1 MDALGSL
8 LERTR
13 LPQAS
18 FQRYAVIQLF
28 DKLGSNPNSEAI
40 TQCLTSKSAAVVDQ
54 SVRQV
59 CRLVRKSKLSH
70 SNAVLHLISSLHVT
84 SPRLVPLFVKGIGF
98 LVRLA
103 FRNNTLPT
111 VSLHSLLNH
120 PLIQVVSCRPEVR
133 DELVQQLVLFI
144 VHADECRFDQACDY
158 IRPLLTYSIFTLSSS
173 HSSLLSFLTHMVSSL
188 LSVYCSLPHHTHPLF
203 GTLLACLRCFPTS
216 SAQDQMNLVIY
227 AELLVDAHIV
237 NLHRLLKQG
246 SMLCEAQLAGIQLL
260 DHLLN
265 ISMEFENRYIASK
278 PIISLSRRLLSDHKK
293 LGLRFVPELFQPVRY
308 LFIILAH
315 LELEDEKL
323 FILEFLAFI
332 IKWDVQDDNAVSKAA
347 FDSCEVHLFFFPVIS
362 LMSSPSKSVKQAA
375 SQFILLLEKL
385 LRNDLVPLE
394 YTISVQRAV
403 VHVSKPETI
412 VFRLLQHLWIQDLPC
427 GSFYLNVFSSSRRNI
442 ALEKGSLSWIYQL
455 KEHASWNSG
464 RQKSTVSVS
473 STAELIS
480 PEPLLLGAV
489 VASLVMHHSLEFP
502 ALDLLASLGEMEPKL
517 GFTLLLGVLYFSNFL
532 RATLH
537 CSTDM
542 LLNLLRVLP
551 SLASHSAMQPLII
564 QTILPMLQKDSDRIL
579 YATALRLLCKAWE
592 MNDRVFGTLQ
602 VFLLPECFREFGS
615 DRTVGISMAA
625 CLRDICRQNPDRGI
639 ELILSI
645 AGCIEC
651 RDAIVQALGLQS
663 LGFLCEADA
672 IDFYTAWD
680 VIANHV
686 KEYLA
691 EPLVAYS
698 LCRLLRWGSID
709 AEAYTEASGSVLQL
723 LWNIGSHISP
733 SMNQLWKKAR
743 VTAFVAINHFEVSQ
757 IQNSLPDL
765 MVKCMELLVSETD
778 VDILKVIGELKNKII
793 AYEHSTRRRMISV
806 KKAPRSKI
814 EKLLDVFPRVVF
826 SSGRCNTQD
835 MPGAA
840 LFCLPFISKDF
851 ARGNF
856 KNADGVFDE
865 YHNIVKDV
873 SGSLHLS
880 RNTLLALL
888 SLQSWKSLMKRW
900 LKDYNCVLVKAS
912 STVFDRTSKA
922 ANDILKRF
930 LEWRRGLHGS
940 VGVADGGGRVLV
952 KVACEG
958 LAWSGCGSGG
968 NDELGCERRRQW
980 WWKGTSAV
988 SVITSGVSGVCQVV
1002 FMVILPASAHD
1013 VKLTASKFLL
1023 GWLSQ
1028 HEHEHRQ
1035 WSAAIAIGAISS
1047 CLHATD
1053 RQQKLQCV
1061 SGLLEVSC
1069 QSRSS
1074 FVKGACSVGLGF
1086 ACQDLLTRTVSDE
1099 NAPNKDN
1106 YTLQEKSLLGK
1117 IVRILSSAIS
1127 QVSPVSPDPLES
1139 LHDYK
1144 ASDMDYDY
1152 VDSSF
1157 RLALDNCDDVD
1168 GDIWGVAGLVL
1179 GLGLC
1184 TSALFRVGS
1193 YDTIRSIKL
1202 LCTSL
1207 VANVSSLVSD
1217 FNIGGPSILL
1227 SIGACLVLPTIS
1239 SFCRRVDMMHDDEL
1253 NDTLSSYENLIS
1265 KLLSVKTSN
1274 TLYQNLL
1281 MASCAGGGALLASIL
1296 GEGLFPLDAER
1307 VQNLLELFK
1316 TIYSASYPDLVH
1328 LGAFLGVVNT
1338 MGADAGCLFYQRS
1351 SLVPQT
1357 HDNKKESSDIDAPLL
1372 SRLSF
1377 VENLSGLMQDMFLV
1391 AQQPDANQLQA
1402 YAAWS
1407 ISFLR
1412 EHLWSKE
1419 FHGIHG
1425 SVDDNSGNSRPFDQS
1440 FSKDATVVKLSS
1452 WLMQLDFT
1460 KVHVNTVAAVLRCLA
1475 DAPRLPEFDWG
1486 AVIRRCIK
1494 YESHV
1499 AGLPR
1504 GSSRDN
1510 KSLLE
1515 ECLQFS
1521 VAHANKFDSLLNLL
1535 DDLTCLSR
1543 FRTLDIVMQS
1553 CLVFHLPDLMR
1564 IFSSSRNQMLLEDM
1578 HEFLSSPIYSDQQN
1592 TRQKRFLQLAFWKAL
1607 AKCVNKPSED
1617 TSEYLCGME
1626 KCVDILFKLLPASPR
1641 ATSPKKELMPCLLWH
1656 ESMAC
1661 LSNTRQACLMSLLQL
1676 SAVDKVQKNKLFGAD
1691 LKKMLSL
1698 AKLVKIGSMPLT
1710 ELGKLK
1716 SYIMCTKSE
1725 DMWDVLVE
1733 VVAVLQNTESARR
1746 QWLIDILEISCI
1758 TKYPSTALQFIGLLS
1773 GSSCKYMPFLIA
1785 DPHVVLL
1792 DLPVTLSSL
1801 LSTPKWHS
1809 VAETAVSYLWTSTE
1823 RICAWATSLSCNGE
1837 EFGLHPIEPSEKDSC
1852 DLLVNVM
1859 IDACYK
1865 LKEFL
1870 PLENQLQLVNM
1881 VQPRHV
1887 DS

>member
-1 MDALGSL
+1 MDAYGSL

-13 LPQAS
+13 LPQPS
-18 FQRYAVIQLF
+18 LQRYAVIQLF
-28 DKLGSNPNSEAI
+28 DKLAANPNSEPSSEAI
-40 TQCLTSKSAAVVDQ
+40 TQCLNSNSAAVVDQ
-54 SVRQV
+54 SVRHL
-59 CRLVRKSKLSH
+59 CRLVNNSKLTH
-70 SNAVLHLISSLHVT
+70 SAALLHLISSLHVT
-84 SPRLVPLFVKGIGF
+84 SSRFVPLFVKAIGF
-98 LVRLA
+98 LLRLA
-103 FRNNTLPT
+103 FRNNTLPS
-111 VSLHSLLNH
+111 VSLHSLDTH
-120 PLIQVVSCRPEVR
+120 PFIQVVSCRPEVR
-133 DELVQQLVLFI
+133 DELVQQLVLFV
-144 VHADECRFDQACDY
+144 VHAHKCRFSQACDY
-158 IRPLLTYSIFTLSSS
+158 IRPLLTYSVSTLCSSG
-173 HSSLLSFLTHMVSSL
+173 SSLLSFLTHVVSSL
-188 LSVYCSLPHHTHPLF
+188 VSVYCSLLHDTDSLF
-203 GTLLACLRCFPTS
+203 DMLVACLRCFPSS
-216 SAQDQMNLVIY
+216 SAEDQMNLVIF

-237 NLHRLLKQG
+237 KLQR
-246 SMLCEAQLAGIQLL
+246 MLNSGLMGHEAQLAGIHLL
-260 DHLLN
+260 DDLLTLC
-265 ISMEFENRYIASK
+265 MEFEHRSIGSK
-278 PIISLSRRLLSDHKK
+278 PILSLSRRLLSDHKK
-293 LGLRFVPELFQPVRY
+293 LGLRFIPELFRPVRS

-332 IKWDVQDDNAVSKAA
+332 LKWDVQDDNAVSKAA
-347 FDSCEVHLFFFPVIS
+347 FNLCEVRLFFFPVIS

-375 SQFILLLEKL
+375 SRFILLLEKL
-385 LRNDLVPLE
+385 LGNDLAPLG
-394 YTISVQRAV
+394 YNIFVQREA

-412 VFRLLQHLWIQDLPC
+412 IFRLLQHLWLQDLPC
-427 GSFYLNVFSSSRRNI
+427 GSFYLNVFSSSRNNI
-442 ALEKGSLSWIYQL
+442 VLENGSSSWLYQL
-455 KEHASWNSG
+455 KEYASWNSG
-464 RQKSTVSVS
+464 RQKSSVSVS

-480 PEPLLLGAV
+480 PEMPLLLGAV
-489 VASLVMHHSLEFP
+489 VASLVMHHSLEFS

-517 GFTLLLGVLYFSNFL
+517 GVTLLLGVLYYSNFL
-532 RATLH
+532 RETLK
-537 CSTDM
+537 CSTDT
-542 LLNLLRVLP
+542 LLKLLRVLP
-551 SLASHSAMQPLII
+551 SLASHSAMQPLIV
-564 QTILPMLQKDSDRIL
+564 QTVLPMLQKDSNRIL

-592 MNDRVFGTLQ
+592 MNYKVFGTLQ

-615 DRTVGISMAA
+615 DRTVVISMAA
-625 CLRDICRQNPDRGI
+625 CLRDICRQNPDKGI

-651 RDAIVQALGLQS
+651 RDAVVQALGLQS

-672 IDFYTAWD
+672 VDFYTAWD
-680 VIANHV
+680 VVANHV

-691 EPLVAYS
+691 EPVVAYS
-698 LCRLLRWGSID
+698 LCALLRWGSTD

-723 LWNIGSHISP
+723 LWNIGSHIFP
-733 SMNQLWKKAR
+733 SMNPLWKKAR
-743 VTAFVAINHFEVSQ
+743 ITAFVAINHFEVSQ

-765 MVKCMELLVSETD
+765 MVVCMELLVSETD
-778 VDILKVIGELKNKII
+778 VDILKVIGELKTKII
-793 AYEHSTRRRMISV
+793 AYEHSTRRRMISE

-826 SSGRCNTQD
+826 SSGRCNPQD

-840 LFCLPFISKDF
+840 LFCLPVTNKDSTQ
-851 ARGNF
+851 GNF
-856 KNADGVFDE
+856 KNADDVFDE
-865 YHNIVKDV
+865 YRNIVKEV

-912 STVFDRTSKA
+912 SAVFDRTSKA
-922 ANDILKRF
+922 ANDILK
-930 LEWRRGLHGS
+930 
-940 VGVADGGGRVLV
+940 DMIN
-952 KVACEG
+952 
-958 LAWSGCGSGG
+958 LAEDSIPRMAENISLAIGAYC
-968 NDELGCERRRQW
+968 L
-980 WWKGTSAV
+980 
-988 SVITSGVSGVCQVV
+988 
-1002 FMVILPASAHD
+1002 ILPASAHA
-1013 VKLTASKFLL
+1013 VKVTASKFLL

-1061 SGLLEVSC
+1061 SGLFEVSC

-1099 NAPNKDN
+1099 SAPNKDN

-1117 IVRILSSAIS
+1117 IVRDLSSAIS
-1127 QVSPVSPDPLES
+1127 QFSQISPDLLES
-1139 LHDYK
+1139 LHEYK

-1152 VDSSF
+1152 VDSSC
-1157 RLALDNCDDVD
+1157 RLVLNNCDDVD

-1179 GLGLC
+1179 GLGLS

-1193 YDTIRSIKL
+1193 YDAIRSIKL

-1207 VANVSSLVSD
+1207 VTNVSSLVSD
-1217 FNIGGPSILL
+1217 FNFGGPSMLL
-1227 SIGACLVLPTIS
+1227 SIGACLVLPTIA

-1253 NDTLSSYENLIS
+1253 NDALSSYENLIS
-1265 KLLSVKTSN
+1265 KLITVKTSN

-1281 MASCAGGGALLASIL
+1281 MASCVGGGALLASIL
-1296 GEGLFPLDAER
+1296 GEGLFPLDPER
-1307 VQNLLELFK
+1307 VQNLLGLFK

-1338 MGADAGCLFYQRS
+1338 MGADAGCLFYQCS
-1351 SLVPQT
+1351 SIVPQT
-1357 HDNKKESSDIDAPLL
+1357 HYNQKESSHIDAPLL

-1377 VENLSGLMQDMFLV
+1377 VENLSALMQDMFLV
-1391 AQQPDANQLQA
+1391 AQQPDAKQLQA
-1402 YAAWS
+1402 YAAWA

-1419 FHGIHG
+1419 VHGIYG
-1425 SVDDNSGNSRPFDQS
+1425 RVDDNSANSKPFDQS

-1452 WLMQLDFT
+1452 WLMQLDYT
-1460 KVHVNTVAAVLRCLA
+1460 KCQVHVNTVAAVLSCLA

-1499 AGLPR
+1499 AGLPH
-1504 GSSRDN
+1504 GSSCDN

-1521 VAHANKFDSLLNLL
+1521 VAHARKFDSLLNLL

-1553 CLVFHLPDLMR
+1553 CLVFHLPDLLR

-1617 TSEYLCGME
+1617 TFEYLYGME
-1626 KCVDILFKLLPASPR
+1626 KCVEVLFKLLPASPC
-1641 ATSPKKELMPCLLWH
+1641 ATSLKKEQMPCLLWH

-1676 SAVDKVQKNKLFGAD
+1676 SPVDEVQRNKLFGAD

-1698 AKLVKIGSMPLT
+1698 AKLVKIGSMPST

-1716 SYIMCTKSE
+1716 SYMMCTKSE

-1733 VVAVLQNTESARR
+1733 VVAALQNTEGARR

-1758 TKYPSTALQFIGLLS
+1758 TKYPSTALHFIGLLS
-1773 GSSCKYMPFLIA
+1773 GSSCKYMPFLIT
-1785 DPHVVLL
+1785 DPQAVLL

-1801 LSTPKWHS
+1801 LLTPKWRS
-1809 VAETAVSYLWTSTE
+1809 VAGTAVSYLWTSTE
-1823 RICAWATSLSCNGE
+1823 RIYAWATSLSCNGDQ
-1837 EFGLHPIEPSEKDSC
+1837 FGLHPIEPSEKDSC
-1852 DLLVNVM
+1852 DLLMNVM
-1859 IDACYK
+1859 VDACYK
-1865 LKEFL
+1865 LREFL
-1870 PLENQLQLVNM
+1870 PMKNHLRLVNM

-1887 DS
+1887 NS